1 MSNRVQVV
9 EEITKANDVIAETNR
24 ARLDEAGVFALNM
37 LASPGAGK
45 TSLIERVLPL
55 LADRFRVG
63 VVEGDLATS
72 LDAERATA
80 AGAVSVQINTGTCHL
95 DASMVRTALDR
106 LTLPEL
112 DVVIVENVG
121 NLICPAS
128 FALGTHDTVLVA
140 SVPEGDDKP
149 YKYPRT
155 YRGVDVL
162 VVNKTDLLPHVN
174 FDMERFLRGVEALNE
189 GVATFE
195 MSCRTGDGVA
205 AFADWVASRAKK
217 NVVAG

>member
-1 MSNRVQVV
+1 
-9 EEITKANDVIAETNR
+9 
-24 ARLDEAGVFALNM
+24 
-37 LASPGAGK
+37 
-45 TSLIERVLPL
+45 
-55 LADRFRVG
+55 
-63 VVEGDLATS
+63 
-72 LDAERATA
+72 
-80 AGAVSVQINTGTCHL
+80 
-95 DASMVRTALDR
+95 MVRTALDR